1 MYNTGILIVT
11 LLILAMMLVHYR
23 PEGLNKY
30 EGFANRIGGR
40 EGFANPITV
49 DPHLAPA
56 CTARS
61 SGAQHI
67 LSSISRLPDSDEGA
81 TELRLL
87 LSKLCCIEA
96 DVSTAGAGVYR
107 TLNLQ
112 FRTSHDM
119 EPPTALVGRCLRN
132 AMRPRDIALIMDKY
146 EKRGKDLI
154 RSRCPS
160 TDNLAA
166 FDQVI
171 ASTRLAMTTFCL
183 AEQPSMDK
191 PAGARDPGFWA
202 PEDTDLRQYEGISST
217 PK

>member
-1 MYNTGILIVT
+1 MYNTWILVIT

-23 PEGLNKY
+23 PEGFANKKV
-30 EGFANRIGGR
+30 EGFANRIS
-40 EGFANPITV
+40 V
-49 DPHLAPA
+49 DPRLAPA

-67 LSSISRLPDSDEGA
+67 LASIASLPDSDEGA
-81 TELRLL
+81 AELRLL
-87 LSKLCCIEA
+87 LSKLTCIEA
-96 DVSTAGAGVYR
+96 DVSTAGAGTYR

-132 AMRPRDIALIMDKY
+132 AMRPRDIELIITKY
-146 EKRGKDLI
+146 EKRGKELI
-154 RSRCPS
+154 RSRCSSP
-160 TDNLAA
+160 DNLAA
-166 FDQVI
+166 FDQVV
-171 ASTRLAMTTFCL
+171 AATKLAMTSFCL
-183 AEQPSMDK
+183 GDQPSMDK
-191 PAGARDPGFWA
+191 PMGARDPGFWA